1 MQRGEHSRNT
11 SGLADGT
18 MIYLANVVRLI
29 FSIYII
35 LIFVRMLFA
44 WLRPNM
50 FNPLVRFV
58 YLLTD
63 PYLKL
68 FANIRF
74 LRVGSLDL
82 SFLLAFYL
90 LYLFQELS
98 YNLILRGQITPELL
112 LSLILVLAFRF
123 VYFILFIF
131 MVATGMRLIFD
142 LVGLRI
148 RSVLVAAVYSLAEPV
163 VRPVR
168 NAFRISQLG
177 RFDFS
182 VALTLVIII
191 LLRFFVL
198 PQVLRLLLMLVRGSG
213 TVPL

>member
-1 MQRGEHSRNT
+1 
-11 SGLADGT
+11 
-18 MIYLANVVRLI
+18 MIYLANVVRLL
-29 FSIYII
+29 FSMYII
-35 LIFVRMLFA
+35 LIFVRVLFA

-74 LRVGSLDL
+74 LRVGAFDL

-98 YNLILRGQITPELL
+98 YQLLLRGRITPELL

-123 VYFILFIF
+123 AYFLLFIF
-131 MVATGMRLIFD
+131 MVATGLRLIFD
-142 LVGLRI
+142 LAGLRT
-148 RSVLVAAVYSLAEPV
+148 RSVLVAAVYSLSEPV

-168 NAFRISQLG
+168 NAFRVSALG

-182 VALTLVIII
+182 VALTLIMIVM
-191 LLRFFVL
+191 LRYFVL
-198 PQVLRLLLMLVRGSG
+198 PQILRLLLMLIRGSG
-213 TVPL
+213 QVPL

>member
-1 MQRGEHSRNT
+1 
-11 SGLADGT
+11 

>member
-1 MQRGEHSRNT
+1 
-11 SGLADGT
+11 
-18 MIYLANVVRLI
+18 MIYVANIVRLL

-35 LIFVRMLFA
+35 LIFVRVLFV

-58 YLLTD
+58 HMLTD

-74 LRVGSLDL
+74 LRVGNFDL

-98 YNLILRGQITPELL
+98 YNLLLRGHITPELL

-123 VYFILFIF
+123 VYFLLFIF
-131 MVATGMRLIFD
+131 LVATGLRLIFEIA
-142 LVGLRI
+142 GLRT
-148 RSVLVAAVYSLAEPV
+148 RGVLVAVVYSLSEPV
-163 VRPVR
+163 VRPIR
-168 NAFRISQLG
+168 NAFRLAEYS

-182 VALTLVIII
+182 VAISLLIIV

-198 PQVLRLLLMLVRGSG
+198 PQILKFLLILIRGSG

>member
-1 MQRGEHSRNT
+1 
-11 SGLADGT
+11 
-18 MIYLANVVRLI
+18 MIYLANVVRLL

-35 LIFVRMLFA
+35 LIFVRVLFA

-74 LRVGSLDL
+74 LRVGAFDL

-98 YNLILRGQITPELL
+98 YQLLLRGSITPELL

-123 VYFILFIF
+123 VYFLLFIF
-131 MVATGMRLIFD
+131 MVATGLRLIFD
-142 LVGLRI
+142 LAGLHT
-148 RSVLVAAVYSLAEPV
+148 RSMLVAAVYSLSEPV

-168 NAFRISQLG
+168 NAFRVSTIG

-182 VALTLVIII
+182 VAITLIVIV
-191 LLRFFVL
+191 LLRYFVL
-198 PQVLRLLLMLVRGSG
+198 PQVLRLLLMLIRGSG
-213 TVPL
+213 QVPL